1 MNIDLIIG
9 AAVIVLLIA
18 MYVKHRAKPVDMNH
32 QAPNV
37 HNVQMEGKVGPA
49 TAADK
54 KAAEPAKKATKKTA
68 TKKTATK
75 KAAKADLDSMSKN
88 DLLAHAKANG
98 VKANA
103 SMNKA
108 AILAAIKG

>member
-1 MNIDLIIG
+1 MTNDFFSIEIIVG
-9 AAVIVLLIA
+9 VLVAAIVAYVIYQAVVGDKEPA
-18 MYVKHRAKPVDMNH
+18 EAPKAVK
-32 QAPNV
+32 
-37 HNVQMEGKVGPA
+37 E
-49 TAADK
+49 
-54 KAAEPAKKATKKTA
+54 KAPAKKVTKK
-68 TKKTATK
+68 KATK
-75 KAAKADLDSMSKN
+75 KAAKVDLDSMSKN